1 MKPIHNYLINALSFE
16 GYDKQPKTPTEK
28 IAYFFELFNQ
38 EYGWNTERV
47 GLQKSLTEYL
57 QGLGG
62 AIDIPFYNSDILDL
76 ANWEQEQKGLPPH
89 AEKKHDR
96 ILDNYWNYIASHLIE
111 LKNKKENYF
120 K

>member
-1 MKPIHNYLINALSFE
+1 MTPIHTYLINALSFE

-28 IAYFFELFNQ
+28 ITYFFELFDQ

-47 GLQKSLTEYL
+47 GIQKSLAEYL

-76 ANWEQEQKGLPPH
+76 ANWEQAQKGLPPH

-96 ILDNYWNYIASHLIE
+96 ILDNYWNYIASHLIQ